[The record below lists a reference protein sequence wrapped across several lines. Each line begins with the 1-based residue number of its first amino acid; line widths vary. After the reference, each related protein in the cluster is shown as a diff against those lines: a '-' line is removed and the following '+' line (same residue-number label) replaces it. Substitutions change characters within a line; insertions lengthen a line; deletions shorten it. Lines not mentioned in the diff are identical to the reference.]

1 MTELDKIIDS
11 VATLRESLD
20 LDTKTLTVAERR
32 LLRAQVEHC
41 TLDLQR
47 LLAQLIAPSDA
58 VLDGTSPKAA
68 PATTE

>member
-1 MTELDKIIDS
+1 MTELDTIIDR

-32 LLRAQVEHC
+32 LLRSQVEHC

-58 VLDGTSPKAA
+58 MLDA
-68 PATTE
+68 PSSTRLP

>member
-1 MTELDKIIDS
+1 MTELDIIIDS
-11 VATLRESLD
+11 VATLRESLG

-32 LLRAQVEHC
+32 LLRSQVEHC

-58 VLDGTSPKAA
+58 MLDA
-68 PATTE
+68 PSQTKLP